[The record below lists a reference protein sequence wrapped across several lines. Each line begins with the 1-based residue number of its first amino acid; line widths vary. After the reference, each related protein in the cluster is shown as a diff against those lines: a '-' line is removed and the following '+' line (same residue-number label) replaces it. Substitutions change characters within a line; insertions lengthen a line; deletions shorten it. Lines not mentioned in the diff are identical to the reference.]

1 MNEIPKTPIPQQT
14 QQPQKI
20 EQVKPEANQEQPVEV
35 PAAQTT
41 VKEINEI
48 PDNPADRS
56 GVKVD
61 NIENDIKTFVSDPDL
76 ASKAMEI
83 AELAENRYKDAGVEN
98 PQAKALNV
106 AQAFVE
112 EFQK

>member
-20 EQVKPEANQEQPVEV
+20 EQVKPEQEQPVEV
-35 PAAQTT
+35 PVAQTP

-61 NIENDIKTFVSDPDL
+61 NLENDVKTFVNDPDL
-76 ASKAMEI
+76 AGKALEV
-83 AELAENRYKDAGVEN
+83 AELAEKRYQEAGVEN
-98 PQAKALNV
+98 AQAKATLV